1 MVAWRWL
8 IIAGVLIGAAL
19 WLTNPQRLRRY
30 QAGAVLSIIVG
41 MLLEFGLRGV
51 RPIWD
56 HAILLL
62 PLFGRELIWLVIFY
76 GIQGLLFLQFMPRR
90 FKMLQVPYA
99 IMSALGTAGLE
110 QVIAGMHLFGTIG
123 WGAFFLSLLVHS
135 MRLLALTGIFY
146 AFDLGTRTGYS
157 ASQADAPWRSHWARN
172 MWALAWPSTAI
183 VAWTFMKVTQRLA
196 R

>member
-19 WLTNPQRLRRY
+19 WLTDPQRLRRY
-30 QAGAVLSIIVG
+30 QAGAVLSIVVG

-99 IMSALGTAGLE
+99 
-110 QVIAGMHLFGTIG
+110 V
-123 WGAFFLSLLVHS
+123 
-135 MRLLALTGIFY
+135 
-146 AFDLGTRTGYS
+146 
-157 ASQADAPWRSHWARN
+157 
-172 MWALAWPSTAI
+172 
-183 VAWTFMKVTQRLA
+183 
-196 R
+196 